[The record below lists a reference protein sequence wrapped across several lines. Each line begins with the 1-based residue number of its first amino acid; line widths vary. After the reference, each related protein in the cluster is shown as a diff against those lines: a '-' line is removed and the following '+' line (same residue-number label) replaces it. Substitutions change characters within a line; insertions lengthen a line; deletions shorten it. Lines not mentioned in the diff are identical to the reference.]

1 MGSEIIRPDD
11 QDGIPAPGPEV
22 DFALVL
28 SRMIDSVKN
37 DPEHLRATV
46 YELARHKL
54 KEQLGSESLNE
65 SRKLS
70 KSLEVAI
77 QGVEAFSQ
85 KEARAAPALPKPAEA
100 LAPPTPPVRQVLG
113 GAPVIEAEIP
123 EPAFGRRK
131 NASFRMIRRLAI
143 VVAIVAIVA
152 GAILAVKQQEWLR
165 KEASRL
171 TGSTAPAVPKEAP
184 NTQLAARWPAEPAS
198 GAAKPPPPDVPTS
211 YGIYAVSQ
219 DKLYELELLP
229 GRVPDMR
236 VAISPAILT
245 PSRTKLPDGRVK
257 FVVYRRDSATNAVD
271 RAELRIVA
279 KIDRELGFDPN
290 GKSVVSKPDN
300 TWVIRNISIPYRS
313 APKRD
318 NPDMY
323 EVLGEN
329 PEAALSPGR
338 YVLVLKGQ
346 AYDFSVAGATT
357 DPRQCLERFAATNG
371 QFYSECKKQ

>member
-11 QDGIPAPGPEV
+11 QDAVPASSPEV

-54 KEQLGSESLNE
+54 KEQLRSESLSE

-77 QGVEAFSQ
+77 QGVESFSQ
-85 KEARAAPALPKPAEA
+85 KDERAAPALPKPAEA
-100 LAPPTPPVRQVLG
+100 LAPPPPVWQVR

-131 NASFRMIRRLAI
+131 TASFRMIRRLAI
-143 VVAIVAIVA
+143 VVAIVVV
-152 GAILAVKQQEWLR
+152 AILAVKQQGITIESLR

-171 TGSTAPAVPKEAP
+171 TGSIAPAVPKATP
-184 NTQLAARWPAEPAS
+184 NTQLAARWPAESNS

-323 EVLGEN
+323 EILGEN

-346 AYDFSVAGATT
+346 AYDFSVAGTTT

-371 QFYSECKKQ
+371 QFYSECKKP